1 MAAAHI
7 DDLHHRVDI
16 VARAGDD
23 ILIAA
28 VDVDRLLPLHQVLR
42 VADSVAKLRRLLK
55 AHLPRGLVHLLGQPV
70 DHRGR
75 FAAQKIDDLLHHPAV
90 FLRRGQ
96 RRARRETFPELVM
109 QTRALMHPRLDRH
122 RARAQ
127 GEQPAQHVEHLAHA
141 RRAHVRAEILR
152 LVLFHPAHQLH
163 AGVILREVDFQIR
176 VMLIVLEQDV
186 VLRLMQLDEVTFQN
200 QRFEIRIAEHDIK
213 IVDPRHHRAHLDR
226 VRLGM
231 GEILADA
238 VFEVD
243 RLADID
249 DPALALHQIAARTG
263 GQFFNFEFQQIVHRV
278 SPLSP
283 LWKTKIKKR
292 LAWSQPHGII
302 ILSEGESRP
311 MHDGRA

>member
-1 MAAAHI
+1 
-7 DDLHHRVDI
+7 
-16 VARAGDD
+16 
-23 ILIAA
+23 
-28 VDVDRLLPLHQVLR
+28 
-42 VADSVAKLRRLLK
+42 
-55 AHLPRGLVHLLGQPV
+55 
-70 DHRGR
+70 
-75 FAAQKIDDLLHHPAV
+75 
-90 FLRRGQ
+90 
-96 RRARRETFPELVM
+96 M

-127 GEQPAQHVEHLAHA
+127 GEQPAQHIEHLAHA

-243 RLADID
+243 RLANVD

-263 GQFFNFEFQQIVHRV
+263 GQFFNFEFQQIVHGMLPSGYFRGAALN
-278 SPLSP
+278 PP
-283 LWKTKIKKR
+283 
-292 LAWSQPHGII
+292 AGN
-302 ILSEGESRP
+302 
-311 MHDGRA
+311 